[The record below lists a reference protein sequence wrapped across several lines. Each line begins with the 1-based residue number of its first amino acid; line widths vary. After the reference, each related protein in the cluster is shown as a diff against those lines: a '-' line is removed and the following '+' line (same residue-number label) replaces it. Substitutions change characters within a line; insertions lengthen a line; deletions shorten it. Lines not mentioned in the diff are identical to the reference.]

1 MAFFI
6 IITIA
11 SFGILAWGL
20 IFFSLKNQNIKCTY
34 DILKMITSL
43 TVMLGILGMLTLPS
57 TTISSE
63 VANKW
68 PTLLSYLA
76 ISQAVNTVNLFNI
89 YSIVFEQR
97 NPKIDPNLPLWM
109 TSILGILL
117 PFCVTL
123 LTLYFDGW
131 IDFSTLIHG
140 TSNQI
145 VTDWYISI
153 LISK

>member
-11 SFGILAWGL
+11 LFGILAWGL

-43 TVMLGILGMLTLPS
+43 TMMLAILGLVTLPS
-57 TTISSE
+57 NISGE
-63 VANKW
+63 VTNKW
-68 PTLLSYLA
+68 LLLLRYLA
-76 ISQAVNTVNLFNI
+76 ISQAINTINLFNV
-89 YSIVFEQR
+89 YSFVFEQR

-109 TSILGILL
+109 TTILGILL

>member
-11 SFGILAWGL
+11 LFGILAWGL

-43 TVMLGILGMLTLPS
+43 TMMFAILGLVTLPS
-57 TTISSE
+57 NISGE
-63 VANKW
+63 VTNKW
-68 PTLLSYLA
+68 LLLLRYLA
-76 ISQAVNTVNLFNI
+76 ISQAINTINLFNV
-89 YSIVFEQR
+89 YSFVFEQR